1 VNVPLLKVVNNDV
14 VLLIKIIERRHQAAT
29 PPDCC
34 GLLESTKEKDSN
46 RLLKAFSVLPL
57 SKLIWLE
64 SMRGGVMY
72 QVDDAAV
79 YKAPESGQVEMAYM
93 KMALEKK
100 LKKYKDI
107 ELT

>member
-1 VNVPLLKVVNNDV
+1 
-14 VLLIKIIERRHQAAT
+14 
-29 PPDCC
+29 
-34 GLLESTKEKDSN
+34 
-46 RLLKAFSVLPL
+46 
-57 SKLIWLE
+57 
-64 SMRGGVMY
+64 MRGGVMY